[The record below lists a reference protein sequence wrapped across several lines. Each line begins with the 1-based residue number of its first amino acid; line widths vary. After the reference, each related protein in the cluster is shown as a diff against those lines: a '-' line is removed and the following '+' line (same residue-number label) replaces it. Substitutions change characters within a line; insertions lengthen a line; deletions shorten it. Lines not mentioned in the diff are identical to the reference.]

1 MQGRETGRA
10 VNQVK
15 AAARELIR
23 RMRCQLSL
31 HSFALNITVPT
42 APEPALKPDEDL
54 LGPASELM
62 PVHLAAIYG
71 VLQRAMN
78 KPFGRFLIMA
88 PPGSVKSLATVVACA
103 WEMGRKPGSRI
114 IYTSFSSEVA
124 ERQARRAMQI
134 IRDEEYRLIWPNN
147 PTLVRDAAGD
157 FITST
162 GSNMLAMG
170 LMAGLTSNRAT
181 GFIVD
186 DPLAGREE
194 ADSELQRKRIRAA
207 YFDDL
212 LTRTLPGAW
221 GGIIMCMVGD
231 TQVRMADGTER
242 KLKYLRKGDL
252 VASYKEGGVVSARVV
267 NWANQ
272 GEDSTFAIGMESG
285 RITRANAR
293 HPFLIQRGDARV
305 WVRLKDLKVGDLMV
319 TASTPGLSALPKGA
333 RNRRIPKGS
342 ATATTTSGGGLLGSV
357 RHLIIR
363 GLAEMRAFV
372 TATASALRNMS
383 RCLSSKKE
391 SARYASN
398 PLEIMSGLIGAT
410 SFALTTATTPG
421 RSGGFCATTATS
433 PSATE
438 KQKRCCS
445 PQPLMYEIQLD
456 RITSISPDGREEVF
470 DIQVEDTENFIAD
483 GVISHNTRWHEADL
497 AADAV
502 LPDDY
507 DGSSGTFI
515 GKDGLEWEVLC
526 IPAKAEREDDPL
538 GRKVGEYLWPQWWP
552 VKHWQM
558 YEHATGTDAART
570 WASLYQQ
577 RPTPQGSG
585 RLDEKAIDYYKAGT
599 HPPIMAFIGA
609 GDYAVTAGKN
619 DFTELGVFGV
629 DTQGHLW
636 EVDWWHEQSDVG
648 KSTEQ
653 SIDMFIRWKA
663 PMWFNEGGVID
674 KAMGPLFNLRMRERQ
689 MFTDR
694 RALPSMS
701 DKLAKCQAFIAR
713 CNAGVVHF
721 RDNANSRRIVQQI
734 ASLPAGRYDDAA
746 DVCGLVGRALDQ
758 FPIVREHK
766 PAPPPAEIKPFTEA
780 WLKWKPPAPPARFY

>member
-1 MQGRETGRA
+1 MS
-10 VNQVK
+10 QVK

-31 HSFALNITVPT
+31 HSFALNVTVPT

-62 PVHLAAIYG
+62 PTHLAAIYG

-221 GGIIMCMVGD
+221 GGIIM
-231 TQVRMADGTER
+231 
-242 KLKYLRKGDL
+242 
-252 VASYKEGGVVSARVV
+252 
-267 NWANQ
+267 
-272 GEDSTFAIGMESG
+272 
-285 RITRANAR
+285 
-293 HPFLIQRGDARV
+293 
-305 WVRLKDLKVGDLMV
+305 
-319 TASTPGLSALPKGA
+319 
-333 RNRRIPKGS
+333 
-342 ATATTTSGGGLLGSV
+342 
-357 RHLIIR
+357 
-363 GLAEMRAFV
+363 
-372 TATASALRNMS
+372 
-383 RCLSSKKE
+383 
-391 SARYASN
+391 
-398 PLEIMSGLIGAT
+398 
-410 SFALTTATTPG
+410 
-421 RSGGFCATTATS
+421 
-433 PSATE
+433 
-438 KQKRCCS
+438 
-445 PQPLMYEIQLD
+445 
-456 RITSISPDGREEVF
+456 
-470 DIQVEDTENFIAD
+470 
-483 GVISHNTRWHEADL
+483 TRWHEADL

-507 DGSSGTFI
+507 DGRSGIFT

-538 GRKVGEYLWPQWWP
+538 GRKVGEYLWREWWP
-552 VKHWQM
+552 EKHWQM
-558 YEHATGTDAART
+558 YEHATGADAART

-585 RLDEKAIDYYKAGT
+585 RLDEKAIDYYKPGT
-599 HPPIMAFIGA
+599 QPPIMAFIGA

-653 SIDMFIRWKA
+653 SIDMFSRWKA
-663 PMWFNEGGVID
+663 SMWFNEGGVID

-689 MFTDR
+689 LFTDR

-734 ASLPAGRYDDAA
+734 ASLPAAGTTMQRTCVAWWAGRWTSSPSCVSTSRPRRRPRSSRSPPSGLLGSLQRPQTASIDATCRQPLESENA
-746 DVCGLVGRALDQ
+746 QLDGRQWKL
-758 FPIVREHK
+758 RT
-766 PAPPPAEIKPFTEA
+766 APDP
-780 WLKWKPPAPPARFY
+780 